1 MRHCFAG
8 RVGVRRGDDGVHALG
23 LQAPPEHVAL
33 THALNIAGRCLT
45 AALPRSDGGVER
57 KPGALGRARGPAARA
72 VASAVACG
80 SPFLQSRRQ

>member
-1 MRHCFAG
+1 MCHCFAG
-8 RVGVRRGDDGVHALG
+8 RVGVRRGDNGVHALG
-23 LQAPPEHVAL
+23 LQAPEHVAL
-33 THALNIAGRCLT
+33 THALSIARRCLT